1 MDLARKLAPAR
12 RKLLLEGL
20 VVLPVLLYPL
30 YLLLWEGSLIGD
42 WTIFYRQASLR
53 LLMGESPYVILGHNA
68 IFDVPLRVY
77 NPVWLFALLSPIAV
91 LPELVSN
98 VVLRLLAF
106 GVYFHSARRLS
117 PDWRLRVAFL
127 YSAPVTLSLAEGQID
142 FLVLAALW
150 VAAPV
155 GLWLAAAKPQA
166 GITLAAHQAL
176 ELWQS
181 GRWRTLLLT
190 GAAMALGIGLSIGVL
205 GLRVEHALGAADFP
219 WNRAIPYWW
228 LRTALAAGILVLAY
242 RERDAFQRK
251 LWVSAVSPIIAS
263 YAAIFS
269 SVMLLNPLF
278 KHPLAFAAIWVLT
291 WLLALGYL
299 W

>member
-1 MDLARKLAPAR
+1 MDLPARPTPGR

-30 YLLLWEGSLIGD
+30 YLLFEGSLIGD

-53 LLMGESPYVILGHNA
+53 LLMGESPYQVLGHNA
-68 IFDVPLRVY
+68 VYDIPLRVY

-98 VVLRLLAF
+98 AVLRVLAF
-106 GVYFHSARRLS
+106 GVYFYSAQRLS
-117 PDWRLRVAFL
+117 ADWRLRVAFL
-127 YSAPVTLSLAEGQID
+127 YSAPVALSLLEGQID

-150 VAAPV
+150 LGAPL

-166 GITLAAHQAL
+166 GIALAAHQAAL
-176 ELWQS
+176 LWQT
-181 GRWRTLLLT
+181 GRRRTLLLT
-190 GAAMALGIGLSIGVL
+190 AIAMALAIGLSVGVL
-205 GLRVEHALGAADFP
+205 GLRIEHALAATDFP
-219 WNRAIPYWW
+219 WNRAIPHWW
-228 LRTALAAGILVLAY
+228 LRVPLTAGILALAY
-242 RERDAFQRK
+242 HESDSFQRK
-251 LWVSAVSPIIAS
+251 LWVAAASPMIAS
-263 YAAIFS
+263 YAAIYS
-269 SVMLLNPLF
+269 GVMLLNPLF
-278 KHPLAFAAIWVLT
+278 KHPLAFALAWLLT